1 MKADHHHPTAAS
13 LLPLCVLRL
22 FCILAAVAA
31 EPPSAATE
39 PPVAA
44 HGQQWGAANGQQ
56 WGAVG
61 WPVSWIS
68 HPHAAVGEQVWFRRS
83 FTGEGRAV
91 AGQIEMAVSG
101 AAVVY
106 VNGYNVTADAIPLP
120 SVKSSSS
127 ISSITHAAGLSPLG
141 EPEGAVGNPSGAMVA
156 RHDVTRFLR
165 PDTNVV
171 AVWCAPEIRLSLV
184 FSGLRVTHG
193 GRRAAPFSYM
203 TDATWLCR
211 TCGCTV
217 SADGR
222 EHVDGRETED
232 EWRTGDV
239 EVMKWLNAR
248 EVKDGEKYDETAEKY
263 IKAIDEAAGKYGKA
277 VSEAGGDDHI
287 AMEVTPPHR
296 AVRVS
301 RIQEC
306 CLTAATAGRLTYS
319 CGRGFRGRIRVT
331 LRGMTRGEVL
341 DIGGM
346 GYICSGESDEQAI
359 MRFTE
364 YAGDSIVISGSM
376 TLTPDKVQ
384 NVEAVSFEEYFNR
397 SWMY

>member
-1 MKADHHHPTAAS
+1 M
-13 LLPLCVLRL
+13 
-22 FCILAAVAA
+22 
-31 EPPSAATE
+31 
-39 PPVAA
+39 
-44 HGQQWGAANGQQ
+44 
-56 WGAVG
+56 
-61 WPVSWIS
+61 
-68 HPHAAVGEQVWFRRS
+68 FRRS

-91 AGQIEMAVSG
+91 AGQIEMTVSG
-101 AAVVY
+101 AAIIY

-171 AVWCAPEIRLSLV
+171 AVWCAPETRLSLV

-263 IKAIDEAAGKYGKA
+263 IKAIDEAARKYGKA
-277 VSEAGGDDHI
+277 VSEAVGDGHI
-287 AMEVTPPHR
+287 AMEMTPPHR

-301 RIQEC
+301 RIHEC